1 MQKSPSE
8 ECQPNKIAFSP
19 LRAWAAGSLAGWVG
33 ANPGFRPAAAGAVTR
48 APGPGA
54 WLRLRRLGQDERAW
68 PRPVGTRA
76 AATAGEGGPSPRVTG
91 RRPNPRQGTGPAFL
105 QPLPLA
111 GCGAWDGCGGS
122 GRWEVA
128 KMIKKF
134 DKKDEESGT
143 RWDSDAHPPP
153 RGSLPPPAATCSR
166 GLRTEGRGRRCARGP
181 VPVGGL
187 PLAPPPAPE
196 PPLGSRAPVPEP
208 ARILGP
214 LGGPAPAPSS
224 APPPPSAQPL
234 QVAPAP
240 LARGGLLAEAARPSK
255 VAAGVGVG
263 VKEARGADRVRPRV
277 GLRST
282 GHRVCI

>member
-1 MQKSPSE
+1 M
-8 ECQPNKIAFSP
+8 
-19 LRAWAAGSLAGWVG
+19 AGWAG
-33 ANPGFRPAAAGAVTR
+33 ASPGFRPVAAGAVTR
-48 APGPGA
+48 APGPCA

-91 RRPNPRQGTGPAFL
+91 GRPNPRQGTGPAFL

-166 GLRTEGRGRRCARGP
+166 GLQTEGRGRRCARGP

-208 ARILGP
+208 ARSLAARRPRP
-214 LGGPAPAPSS
+214 LPLLRPSPS
-224 APPPPSAQPL
+224 ASPSVGAAPPSRLRPSHQGWA
-234 QVAPAP
+234 AR
-240 LARGGLLAEAARPSK
+240 RGGWPFEGGGGDGCTR
-255 VAAGVGVG
+255 
-263 VKEARGADRVRPRV
+263 ERGEGCP
-277 GLRST
+277 
-282 GHRVCI
+282 